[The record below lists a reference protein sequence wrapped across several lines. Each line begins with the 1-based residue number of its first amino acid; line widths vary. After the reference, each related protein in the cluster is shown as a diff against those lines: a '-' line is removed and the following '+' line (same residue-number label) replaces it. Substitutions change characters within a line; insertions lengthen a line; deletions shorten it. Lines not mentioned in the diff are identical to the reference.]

1 MTVKILN
8 LFQGKILTKLHF
20 IARQPSLQQQL
31 IHVMDQICK
40 LVDTIPDDELK
51 ALTCGNALHQ
61 QRDIRY
67 LTFPSL
73 AVYLIAFQL
82 T

>member
-1 MTVKILN
+1 M
-8 LFQGKILTKLHF
+8 
-20 IARQPSLQQQL
+20 QQQL

-40 LVDTIPDDELK
+40 LVDTIPDHELK
-51 ALTCGNALHQ
+51 ALDCGNELHQ

-67 LTFPSL
+67 LTFSSSGI
-73 AVYLIAFQL
+73 YLITFQP